1 MDFLSIS
8 RIKTHNLQIVI
19 ENLYRGVDRMN
30 VGRAKEIIESVDM
43 VNVTYDGTPVIIQ
56 HVDET
61 TKMARIYS
69 RKNPEDERD
78 VPVLN
83 LIEDV

>member
-1 MDFLSIS
+1 
-8 RIKTHNLQIVI
+8 
-19 ENLYRGVDRMN
+19 MN
-30 VGRAKEIIESVDM
+30 VGRAKEIAESSDM
-43 VNVTYDGTPVIIQ
+43 IDVTHDGEPVIIQ

-69 RKNPEDERD
+69 KTNPEEERD

-83 LIEDV
+83 LIEEG

>member
-1 MDFLSIS
+1 
-8 RIKTHNLQIVI
+8 
-19 ENLYRGVDRMN
+19 MN
-30 VGRAKEIIESVDM
+30 VGRAKEILESADM
-43 VNVTYDGTPVIIQ
+43 INVTYEGAPVIIQ

-69 RKNPEDERD
+69 RKDPENEHD

-83 LIEDV
+83 LIEE

>member
-1 MDFLSIS
+1 
-8 RIKTHNLQIVI
+8 
-19 ENLYRGVDRMN
+19 MN
-30 VGRAKEIIESVDM
+30 VGRAKEILDSADM
-43 VNVTYDGTPVIIQ
+43 INVTYEGTPVIIQ

-69 RKNPEDERD
+69 RKEPENEQD

-83 LIEDV
+83 LIEE

>member
-1 MDFLSIS
+1 MNNIQKNANSSNVLFC
-8 RIKTHNLQIVI
+8 KEWT
-19 ENLYRGVDRMN
+19 EMN
-30 VGRAKEIIESVDM
+30 VGRAKEILESVEM
-43 VNVTYDGTPVIIQ
+43 INVTYDGTPVIIQ

-69 RKNPEDERD
+69 RKDPDNERD

-83 LIEDV
+83 LIED

>member
-1 MDFLSIS
+1 
-8 RIKTHNLQIVI
+8 
-19 ENLYRGVDRMN
+19 MN
-30 VGRAKEIIESVDM
+30 VGRAKEILESADM
-43 VNVTYDGTPVIIQ
+43 ISVTYEGTQVIIQ

-69 RKNPEDERD
+69 RKDPENERD

-83 LIEDV
+83 LIEE

>member
-1 MDFLSIS
+1 
-8 RIKTHNLQIVI
+8 
-19 ENLYRGVDRMN
+19 MN
-30 VGRAKEIIESVDM
+30 VGRAKEIADSADM
-43 VNVTYDGTPVIIQ
+43 INVTYEGTQVIIQ

-69 RKNPEDERD
+69 RQDPENERE

-83 LIEDV
+83 LIEE